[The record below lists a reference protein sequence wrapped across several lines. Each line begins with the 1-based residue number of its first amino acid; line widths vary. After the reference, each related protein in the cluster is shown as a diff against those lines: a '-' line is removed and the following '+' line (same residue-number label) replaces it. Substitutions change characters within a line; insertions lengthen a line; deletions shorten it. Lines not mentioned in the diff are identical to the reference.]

1 MYFHIDRVRAFMHDL
16 GIERGFERNTIQKNR
31 RKGKFDVPSIRIGNT
46 PYFEEKDLLKW
57 LENQKK

>member
-1 MYFHIDRVRAFMHDL
+1 MHGL

-31 RKGKFDVPSIRIGNT
+31 RKGRFDVPSIRIGNT